1 MGCPGWGGRASF
13 LWRKHLSW
21 VLVEVA
27 TREGQTLECPGRGS
41 GVIPSLG
48 GAHAC
53 EEQAGAGVWLRG
65 RKMQALGWRPCWG
78 GGQGETQARSRSDSI
93 CTSASEHLGGQERE
107 SGHATPWAPGK
118 GTAVGSPRGKA
129 SPRSENCGGT
139 KNVWLDLKSGDR
151 TGEHSEAGTTGSS
164 SGGWVAVQL
173 EAGAWRVLALRD
185 LVQGAE
191 RAGMKGLRSPAGGA
205 EVEPAG
211 SRPTLKPAGPREGVA
226 VLQPGAG
233 DREPRWQLL
242 SESFLETEGEK
253 PSSLPLAPPIG
264 HTQ

>member
-1 MGCPGWGGRASF
+1 MGGRCRP
-13 LWRKHLSW
+13 WD
-21 VLVEVA
+21 
-27 TREGQTLECPGRGS
+27 GDP
-41 GVIPSLG
+41 
-48 GAHAC
+48 
-53 EEQAGAGVWLRG
+53 AGE
-65 RKMQALGWRPCWG
+65 

-129 SPRSENCGGT
+129 SPRSENCRGT

-151 TGEHSEAGTTGSS
+151 TGEHLEAGTTGSS

-185 LVQGAE
+185 LGQGAE

-233 DREPRWQLL
+233 DRRTSVAVAVREL
-242 SESFLETEGEK
+242 SGDRGEK